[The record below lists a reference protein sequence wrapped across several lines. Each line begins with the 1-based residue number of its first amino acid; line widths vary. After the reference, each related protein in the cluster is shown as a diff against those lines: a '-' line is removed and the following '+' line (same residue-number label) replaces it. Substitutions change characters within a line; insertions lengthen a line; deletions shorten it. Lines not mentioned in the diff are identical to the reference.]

1 MFQTQD
7 YREILKQ
14 RLEERC
20 RANAR
25 YSLRAFARDLKIA
38 PSRLSEILRG
48 KQGLSKAFSEQIA
61 QRIGLS
67 DAEQKLFTSMVV
79 LADARSKKERDV
91 ARSLLTELEES
102 KQKLNVLR
110 EDTFRVIE
118 DWYHYTILELT
129 TTTGFK
135 SSPLWISKRLGISV
149 YETENAI
156 DRLKRVGLLQE
167 VDGKFVLTHQSSVTT
182 DDIPSESIRTFNKQ
196 MLVKASEAIT
206 NQSIDEREIGTL
218 TIAIDEKDIP
228 EFKEMIRKFKAKVDQ
243 TAGAKA
249 EAKGS
254 KLKHVYCLAIQFFR
268 LTTKDLL

>member
-48 KQGLSKAFSEQIA
+48 KQGLSKEYSQQIA
-61 QRIGLS
+61 QRMGMS

-79 LADARSKKERDV
+79 LTDARSKKERDV
-91 ARSLLTELEES
+91 AKTLLSTLENAE
-102 KQKLNVLR
+102 QKLNLVR
-110 EDTFRVIE
+110 EDTFRIIE
-118 DWYHYTILELT
+118 DWYHYAILELT
-129 TTTGFK
+129 STDGFK
-135 SSPLWISKRLGISV
+135 SSPLWISKRLGISL
-149 YETENAI
+149 YEAESAI
-156 DRLKRVGLLQE
+156 ERLKRVGLLEE
-167 VDGKFVLTHQSSVTT
+167 VKGVLTMTHKAVITT

-196 MLVKASEAIT
+196 ILAKASEAISAQT
-206 NQSIDEREIGTL
+206 VEEREIGSL
-218 TIAIDEKDIP
+218 TIAIDERDLP
-228 EFKEMIRKFKAKVDQ
+228 EFKDMIRKFRRKVNQ
-243 TAGAKA
+243 TAMAKGA
-249 EAKGS
+249 AKGS
-254 KLKHVYCLAIQFFR
+254 KLKHVYCLAVQFFR